1 VRQAIYVFAS
11 CAVTVLSPILSGR
24 EALAT
29 ERPKAA
35 PAFVTSPLVPGVK
48 CQTVQVA
55 MRDGT
60 LLVTDVYLPAKSGA
74 YPVIE
79 ERNPYGSAGC
89 FLGPFE
95 PQLARFA
102 QHGYAGVFQD
112 VRGTY
117 LSGGL
122 FSPFIQERNDEY
134 DAVEWAAAQP
144 WSTGK
149 VGTTGFS
156 YLGVDQWMGAISS
169 PPHLYAINPDIASS
183 DPHDNPVYENGVL
196 RLSDLLQYASD
207 FVPDDITRSG
217 TAKGLPPSTIA
228 RQIAAYEAGYATRLT
243 SLIDTVPLSA
253 MPVYRSYRESNW
265 YYTWLDNSNY
275 DAYWSAQDTET
286 HFPSIKV
293 PALIGGASD
302 DLFNI
307 GAIRNYQ
314 GMRNA
319 AGNEAARTGTKL
331 YWEAYGHAG
340 DSGRPTFGN
349 DAVPWDTNPT
359 GLQLAF
365 FDHYLKGQS
374 NAYESAATASIY
386 VLVPPNR
393 GETGS
398 GFWLSASDF
407 PVPGSKLDRYYL
419 ASDGHA
425 NSRLGDGSL
434 VTSDVQTK
442 NDAVPVG
449 TSNDQFVY
457 DPRDPVPTVGGNL
470 LLPDALTHKEGF
482 QDQSTVELRK
492 DVLVYTSA
500 PLTASLAVIGTVN
513 ASFWAMTSA
522 DDTDFTVK
530 LVDVH
535 PDGITN
541 NIVDR
546 IIRARFRLGSK
557 RPPVFIQPNAP
568 YHYGLQVGNTAY
580 LFPSGHRLRVE
591 ISSSNFPKFARNL
604 NTTQESQLQD
614 RFEIAHQTILHDV
627 HYPAYIE
634 LPVAPDVK
642 AP

>member
-1 VRQAIYVFAS
+1 
-11 CAVTVLSPILSGR
+11 
-24 EALAT
+24 
-29 ERPKAA
+29 
-35 PAFVTSPLVPGVK
+35 
-48 CQTVQVA
+48 

-60 LLVTDVYLPAKSGA
+60 LLITDVYLPTKPGA

-79 ERNPYGSAGC
+79 ERNPYGGSGC

-95 PQLARFA
+95 PELARFS
-102 QHGYAGVFQD
+102 QHGYAAVFQD
-112 VRGTY
+112 VRGTF
-117 LSGGL
+117 LSSGL
-122 FSPFIQERNDEY
+122 FSPFLQERDDEY

-149 VGTTGFS
+149 VGTTGVS
-156 YLGVDQWMGAISS
+156 YLGIDQWMGAIGS

-183 DPHDNPVYENGVL
+183 DLHDNPVYENGVL

-228 RQIAAYEAGYATRLT
+228 RQVAAYEASYAARLPG
-243 SLIDTVPLSA
+243 LINTVPLNAMSA
-253 MPVYRSYRESNW
+253 YRSYGESKW
-265 YYTWLDNSNY
+265 YYTWLDHANY

-286 HFPSIKV
+286 HFQNIKV

-319 AGNEAARTGTKL
+319 AGNAGARTGTKL

-340 DSGRPTFGN
+340 DSGKPTFGN
-349 DAVPWDTNPT
+349 DAVPWDTTPT

-374 NAYESAATASIY
+374 NGYESAANASIY
-386 VLVPPNR
+386 VMVPPSR

-398 GFWLSASDF
+398 GFWLGASDF
-407 PVPGSKLDRYYL
+407 PLPGSKLDRFYL
-419 ASDGHA
+419 GSNGHA

-434 VTSDVQTK
+434 IRDDTQNEKDV
-442 NDAVPVG
+442 PSVG
-449 TSNDQFVY
+449 TANDRFVY
-457 DPRDPVPTVGGNL
+457 DPRNPVPTVGGNL
-470 LLPDALTHKEGF
+470 LLPDALTHREGF
-482 QDQSTVELRK
+482 QDQSTVELRQ
-492 DVLVYTSA
+492 DVLVYTSV
-500 PLTASLAVIGTVN
+500 PLATSLAIIGTVN

-522 DDTDFTVK
+522 HDTDFTVK

-546 IIRARFRLGSK
+546 VIRARFRLGSK
-557 RPPVFIQPNAP
+557 RPPVFIQPNVP

-580 LFPSGHRLRVE
+580 IFPAGHRLRVE

-604 NTTQESQLQD
+604 NTAQESELQD
-614 RFEIAHQTILHDV
+614 RFEIAHQTVLHESQ
-627 HYPAYIE
+627 HPAYIE
-634 LPVAPDVK
+634 LPVAPHVE